1 MEKID
6 INANKSEAARC
17 LKCRNARCSAACPV
31 HTDIPALM
39 SLYLQGKKDEAA
51 AILLKNNPMAAIS
64 SRVCDWSR
72 VCLSRC
78 ILNARQS
85 PVNWHSV
92 EAEMAGDAIFRMK
105 IRPGDATGKSVG
117 IIGAGPAGIS
127 AAIWLR
133 EAGHDVVIYDSCERP
148 GGVLRYGIP
157 EFRLDRK
164 YIDRYEVILEEAGV
178 AFHGRTIVGKDITLR
193 ELREKHDAVLIAAG
207 AGIPRKLDVPGEEDA
222 NVIYALDYLKDP
234 SAYNLGR
241 NVIVIGG
248 GNVTM
253 DACRTAV
260 RQGCDTTVYYRKSFE
275 NMPANA
281 IEVELAREEGVKFA
295 LFEVPVGFNEGRAI
309 MRKCENVLKPDGR
322 VSTKMLEGTDHEVEF
337 DTMLVA
343 ISANVDFDIFGEDK
357 PTLNRYGWP
366 ETNDSQQ
373 TSLKDVFIA
382 GDFILGPATVVDAV
396 ASAKKA
402 VTGILNYL
410 CPAN

>member
-178 AFHGRTIVGKDITLR
+178 AFRSGTIVGKDITLR
-193 ELREKHDAVLIAAG
+193 ELRKKHDAVLIAAG

-281 IEVELAREEGVKFA
+281 IEVELAREEGVKFV
-295 LFEVPVGFNEGRAI
+295 LFEVPVGFNEGRAV

-357 PTLNRYGWP
+357 PALNRYGWP

-402 VTGILNYL
+402 VAGILNFL
-410 CPAN
+410 A

>member
-1 MEKID
+1 MENID

-31 HTDIPALM
+31 RTDIPALM
-39 SLYLQGKKDEAA
+39 ALYLQGKKEEAA
-51 AILLKNNPMAAIS
+51 DILLRNNPMAAIS

-85 PVNWHSV
+85 PVNWHSI
-92 EAEMAGDAIFRMK
+92 EAEIAGEAIFRMK
-105 IRPGDATGKSVG
+105 ITTGEATGKSVG
-117 IIGAGPAGIS
+117 IVGAGPAGIS
-127 AAIWLR
+127 AALWLR
-133 EAGHDVVIYDSCERP
+133 EAGHDVVVYDSFERP

-164 YIDRYEVILEEAGV
+164 FVDRYETLLEEAGV
-178 AFHGRTIVGKDITLR
+178 TFRGNTFVGRDISLQ
-193 ELREKHDAVLIAAG
+193 ELRARHDAVLIAAG
-207 AGIPRKLDVPGEEDA
+207 AGIPRKLDVPGEEGA

-241 NVIVIGG
+241 RVIVIGG

-260 RQGCDTTVYYRKSFE
+260 RQGRDTTVYYRKSFE

-281 IEVELAREEGVKFA
+281 IEVELAREEGVKFV
-295 LFEVPVGFNEGRAI
+295 LFEVPVGFRDGKAI

-322 VSTKMLEGTDHEVEF
+322 VSTRMIEGTDHEVEF

-343 ISANVDFDIFGEDK
+343 ISANVDFSIFGEDK
-357 PTLNRYGWP
+357 PVLNRYGWP

-402 VTGILNYL
+402 VAGILSYL
-410 CPAN
+410 G

>member
-51 AILLKNNPMAAIS
+51 AILLRNNPMAAIS

-127 AAIWLR
+127 AAFWLR

-178 AFHGRTIVGKDITLR
+178 AFRGGTIVGKDITLR

-281 IEVELAREEGVKFA
+281 IEVELAREEGVKFV
-295 LFEVPVGFNEGRAI
+295 LF
-309 MRKCENVLKPDGR
+309 
-322 VSTKMLEGTDHEVEF
+322 
-337 DTMLVA
+337 
-343 ISANVDFDIFGEDK
+343 
-357 PTLNRYGWP
+357 
-366 ETNDSQQ
+366 
-373 TSLKDVFIA
+373 
-382 GDFILGPATVVDAV
+382 
-396 ASAKKA
+396 
-402 VTGILNYL
+402 
-410 CPAN
+410 

>member
-157 EFRLDRK
+157 AFRLDRK

-178 AFHGRTIVGKDITLR
+178 AFRSGTIVGKDITLR
-193 ELREKHDAVLIAAG
+193 ELRKKHDAVLIAAG

-295 LFEVPVGFNEGRAI
+295 LFEVPVGFNEGRAV
-309 MRKCENVLKPDGR
+309 MRKCENVLRPDGR

-357 PTLNRYGWP
+357 PALNRYGWP

-402 VTGILNYL
+402 VAGILNYL

>member
-178 AFHGRTIVGKDITLR
+178 AFRSGTIVGKDITLR
-193 ELREKHDAVLIAAG
+193 ELRKKHDAVLIAAG

-295 LFEVPVGFNEGRAI
+295 LFEVPVGFNEGRAV

-402 VTGILNYL
+402 VAGILNFL
-410 CPAN
+410 A

>member
-1 MEKID
+1 
-6 INANKSEAARC
+6 
-17 LKCRNARCSAACPV
+17 
-31 HTDIPALM
+31 
-39 SLYLQGKKDEAA
+39 
-51 AILLKNNPMAAIS
+51 
-64 SRVCDWSR
+64 
-72 VCLSRC
+72 
-78 ILNARQS
+78 
-85 PVNWHSV
+85 
-92 EAEMAGDAIFRMK
+92 MK
-105 IRPGDATGKSVG
+105 IRPGAATGKSVG

-133 EAGHDVVIYDSCERP
+133 EAGHDVVIYDIYERP

-164 YIDRYEVILEEAGV
+164 FIDRYEVILEEAGV
-178 AFHGRTIVGKDITLR
+178 AFRGSTIVGKDITLR

-295 LFEVPVGFNEGRAI
+295 LFEVPVGFNEGRAV

-357 PTLNRYGWP
+357 PALNRYGWP
-366 ETNDSQQ
+366 ETDDSQQ

-402 VTGILNYL
+402 VAGILNFL
-410 CPAN
+410 APTT

>member
-157 EFRLDRK
+157 AFRLDRK

-178 AFHGRTIVGKDITLR
+178 AFRGGTIVGEDITLR
-193 ELREKHDAVLIAAG
+193 GLRGKHDAVLIAAG

-295 LFEVPVGFNEGRAI
+295 LFEVPVGFNEGRAV
-309 MRKCENVLKPDGR
+309 MRKCENVLRPDGR
-322 VSTKMLEGTDHEVEF
+322 VSTKMLEGTEHEVEF

-357 PTLNRYGWP
+357 PALNRYGWP

-402 VTGILNYL
+402 VAGSMNYL

>member
-51 AILLKNNPMAAIS
+51 AILLRNNPMAAIS

-92 EAEMAGDAIFRMK
+92 EAEIAGDAIFRMK
-105 IRPGDATGKSVG
+105 IRPGAATGKSVG

-133 EAGHDVVIYDSCERP
+133 EAGHDVVIYDIYERP
-148 GGVLRYGIP
+148 GGVLHYGIP

-164 YIDRYEVILEEAGV
+164 FIDRYEVILEEAGV
-178 AFHGRTIVGKDITLR
+178 AFRGSTIVGKDITLR

-295 LFEVPVGFNEGRAI
+295 LFEVPVGFNEGRAV

-357 PTLNRYGWP
+357 PALNRYGWP
-366 ETNDSQQ
+366 ETDDSQQ

-402 VTGILNYL
+402 VAGILNFL
-410 CPAN
+410 APTT

>member
-127 AAIWLR
+127 AAFWLR

-193 ELREKHDAVLIAAG
+193 ELRKKHDAVLIAAG

-357 PTLNRYGWP
+357 PALNRYGWP

-396 ASAKKA
+396 ASARKA

>member
-1 MEKID
+1 MREEIWTEKIFKDDAGYFLRITKRTFTTYMEKID

-51 AILLKNNPMAAIS
+51 AILLRNNPMAAIS

-92 EAEMAGDAIFRMK
+92 EAEIAGDAIFRMK
-105 IRPGDATGKSVG
+105 VRPGDATGKSVG

-133 EAGHDVVIYDSCERP
+133 EAGHDVVIYDIYERP

-178 AFHGRTIVGKDITLR
+178 AFRGGTIVGKDVTLR

-207 AGIPRKLDVPGEEDA
+207 AGIPRKLDVPGEENA

-260 RQGCDTTVYYRKSFE
+260 RQGCSDRGFPVFARAYYGLALCPWLVCDKSCRHRFVLPVE
-275 NMPANA
+275 DRVVIHNGD
-281 IEVELAREEGVKFA
+281 VELVRGYGLSVH
-295 LFEVPVGFNEGRAI
+295 L
-309 MRKCENVLKPDGR
+309 
-322 VSTKMLEGTDHEVEF
+322 LEGEADVVRVFLEIDGFLHIVVLADLKLGDSVEKRVEG
-337 DTMLVA
+337 LV
-343 ISANVDFDIFGEDK
+343 
-357 PTLNRYGWP
+357 
-366 ETNDSQQ
+366 
-373 TSLKDVFIA
+373 
-382 GDFILGPATVVDAV
+382 
-396 ASAKKA
+396 
-402 VTGILNYL
+402 
-410 CPAN
+410 

>member
-92 EAEMAGDAIFRMK
+92 EAEIAGDAIFRMK

-178 AFHGRTIVGKDITLR
+178 AFRSGTIVGKDITLR
-193 ELREKHDAVLIAAG
+193 ELRKKHDAVLIAAG

-295 LFEVPVGFNEGRAI
+295 LFEVPVGFNEGRAV

-322 VSTKMLEGTDHEVEF
+322 VSTKMLEGTEHEVEF

-357 PTLNRYGWP
+357 PALNRYGWP

-402 VTGILNYL
+402 VAGILNFL
-410 CPAN
+410 APTT